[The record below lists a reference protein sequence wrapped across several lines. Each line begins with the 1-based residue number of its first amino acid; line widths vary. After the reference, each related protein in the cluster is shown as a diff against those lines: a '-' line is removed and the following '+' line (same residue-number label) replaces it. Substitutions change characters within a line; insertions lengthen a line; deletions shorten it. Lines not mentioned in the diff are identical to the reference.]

1 MQRPRIAFP
10 FDTLGFTIF
19 IISNLTGIIP
29 AINLFA
35 IVALGFLLIKDDVR
49 KESIEGIRIIK
60 KAGIQTVMIT
70 GDNRTTALAIAKEVG
85 IVEDE
90 EKDLILNNEL
100 TESLFKVNMK
110 LAEKKFE
117 HRKKYAEYLFKFKN
131 EKSYKEIAQ
140 SKLSKE
146 IFDIEVL
153 EEKKMYLYNKLVNV
167 RQELNI
173 LSVLLKNEKE
183 LM

>member
-1 MQRPRIAFP
+1 MELIEILQ
-10 FDTLGFTIF
+10 
-19 IISNLTGIIP
+19 
-29 AINLFA
+29 AI
-35 IVALGFLLIKDDVR
+35 
-49 KESIEGIRIIK
+49 
-60 KAGIQTVMIT
+60 
-70 GDNRTTALAIAKEVG
+70 
-85 IVEDE
+85 
-90 EKDLILNNEL
+90 EKDLILKSEL
-100 TESLFKVNMK
+100 TESLFKVNMQ

>member
-1 MQRPRIAFP
+1 MELIEILQ
-10 FDTLGFTIF
+10 
-19 IISNLTGIIP
+19 
-29 AINLFA
+29 AI
-35 IVALGFLLIKDDVR
+35 
-49 KESIEGIRIIK
+49 
-60 KAGIQTVMIT
+60 
-70 GDNRTTALAIAKEVG
+70 
-85 IVEDE
+85 
-90 EKDLILNNEL
+90 EKDLILKNEL
-100 TESLFKVNMK
+100 TESLFKINMQ

-117 HRKKYAEYLFKFKN
+117 HRKKYAEYLFKLKN

>member
-1 MQRPRIAFP
+1 MELIEILQ
-10 FDTLGFTIF
+10 
-19 IISNLTGIIP
+19 
-29 AINLFA
+29 AI
-35 IVALGFLLIKDDVR
+35 
-49 KESIEGIRIIK
+49 
-60 KAGIQTVMIT
+60 
-70 GDNRTTALAIAKEVG
+70 
-85 IVEDE
+85 
-90 EKDLILNNEL
+90 EKDLILKNEL
-100 TESLFKVNMK
+100 TESLFKVNMQ

-131 EKSYKEIAQ
+131 EKSYKELTQ

>member
-1 MQRPRIAFP
+1 MELIEILQ
-10 FDTLGFTIF
+10 
-19 IISNLTGIIP
+19 
-29 AINLFA
+29 AI
-35 IVALGFLLIKDDVR
+35 
-49 KESIEGIRIIK
+49 
-60 KAGIQTVMIT
+60 
-70 GDNRTTALAIAKEVG
+70 
-85 IVEDE
+85 
-90 EKDLILNNEL
+90 EKDLILKNEL
-100 TESLFKVNMK
+100 TESLFKVNMQ

-131 EKSYKEIAQ
+131 EKSYKELVQ